1 MNENEKERQEF
12 DLEDIMKEFSD
23 HPDEDAEQSFA
34 QQTEPED
41 ADMRIYLPDAPE
53 DTDAAPEQP
62 EQAVTEDTR
71 PIELPVSQK
80 PEVDMSATIRLDPVT
95 QPEEP
100 CEEPERPPMPEKA
113 EPFSA
118 TWEPEYEQPIGEY
131 VPPQPIVFRPRSRLR
146 ELKRKLVAGPERR
159 YYEINEI
166 GFGKLQAAIF
176 LSLLV
181 VLLSAGATILYAMG
195 EVPENRMKL
204 MAFGQFLAMLISAAL
219 GSYQLLQG
227 LTDLAHKRFTLNT
240 MLVFTFIACC
250 IDGVLCLRQL
260 RVPCCAA
267 FSLQMT
273 LALWGAYHRRSV
285 EMAQMDTLR
294 KAVRL
299 DSIAEVPDYYDG
311 CAGLLRG
318 EGQVEDFMD
327 HYEAP
332 SGPEKVIS
340 GYALAAMVAAIAIGV
355 TAGVLHNS
363 VSFGLQVMSVS
374 ALAAIPV
381 TSFIT
386 LTRPMA
392 ILEKRLHKIGTV
404 LCGWQGIR
412 AMSRRVLFPLDHSDL
427 FPAGSCK
434 MNGVKFYGS
443 RDPDLVVAYSAALIG
458 ADSSGLAPLFDQLL
472 NSRNGRHYNV
482 ENLRA
487 YGNGGIGGEVCS
499 EPVLMGSLPFLKE
512 LGVEVP
518 DGISVNQAVY
528 TAIDGELCGVFA
540 ITYGKVK
547 DAAAGLSTLSS
558 YRGLRPVLVTGDFML
573 TESFVKNKFAVNTR
587 RICFPD
593 RAVREEL
600 RTKKIPEGTA
610 SLALITK
617 DGLSP
622 YAYAVSGARA
632 VRTASIVG
640 TVIHM
645 LGGILGLAIM
655 LILAVLGE
663 AQLLTPAN
671 LFLYELVW
679 LVPGLLITE
688 WTRSV

>member
-1 MNENEKERQEF
+1 MNENEKDLQEL
-12 DLEDIMKEFSD
+12 DLENIMKEFSD
-23 HPDEDAEQSFA
+23 HPEEADQDFG
-34 QQTEPED
+34 QQIEPED
-41 ADMRIYLPDAPE
+41 ADMRIYVPE
-53 DTDAAPEQP
+53 EPEMLTEEPEQP
-62 EQAVTEDTR
+62 EQVDLEQTR
-71 PIELPVSQK
+71 AIEIPVSEK
-80 PEVDMSATIRLDPVT
+80 PEVDMSATIRLDPVA
-95 QPEEP
+95 QPEEDQG
-100 CEEPERPPMPEKA
+100 EPERPPVPEKA
-113 EPFSA
+113 EPFSEN
-118 TWEPEYEQPIGEY
+118 WEPEYEQPIGEY
-131 VPPQPIVFRPRSRLR
+131 VPPQPIIFRPRSRLR

-166 GFGKLQAAIF
+166 GFGKLQTAIF

-181 VLLSAGATILYAMG
+181 VLLSASATILYAMG
-195 EVPENRMKL
+195 NIPESRMKL
-204 MAFGQFLAMLISAAL
+204 MVFGQFLAMLVSAAL
-219 GSYQLLQG
+219 GSYQLLEG
-227 LTDLAHKRFTLNT
+227 LTDLGKKRFTLNT

-267 FSLQMT
+267 FSLQVT
-273 LALWGAYHRRSV
+273 LSLWGAYHRRSV
-285 EMAQMDTLR
+285 EMAQMDTMR

-299 DSIAEVPDYYDG
+299 DGIAEVPDYYDG
-311 CAGLLRG
+311 CSGLLRG

-327 HYEAP
+327 NYEAP
-332 SGPEKVIS
+332 SGPEKVLS
-340 GYALAAMVAAIAIGV
+340 VYALVAMLVSVAIGAV
-355 TAGVLHNS
+355 AGVLHNS
-363 VSFGLQVMSVS
+363 VSFGIQVMSVS

-381 TSFIT
+381 TSFIA

-392 ILEKRLHKIGTV
+392 ILEKRLHKLGTV

-427 FPAGSCK
+427 FPAGACK

-443 RDPDLVVAYSAALIG
+443 RDPDQVVAYSAALIG

-472 NSRNGRHYNV
+472 SSRNGRHYNV

-487 YGNGGIGGEVCS
+487 YGNGGIGGEVCG

-512 LGVEVP
+512 LGVEIP

-540 ITYGKVK
+540 VTYGKVR
-547 DAAAGLSTLSS
+547 DAAAALNTLSS
-558 YRGLRPVLVTGDFML
+558 YRGLRPVLITGDFML
-573 TESFVKNKFAVNTR
+573 TESFVKNKFSVNTR
-587 RICFPD
+587 RICFPE

-600 RTKKIPEGTA
+600 RGKKIQEGTT

-622 YAYAVSGARA
+622 FAYAVTGARA
-632 VRTASIVG
+632 VRTAAIVG
-640 TVIHM
+640 TVVQM

-655 LILAVLGE
+655 LILAILGQ